1 MITLQVKSLAAS
13 RIKKGYPALED
24 YDFKDKNKGGA
35 REGDLVKLVDTSNK
49 FIGIG
54 YLGIE
59 NKRAGWVLSLDREE
73 KIDERFYD
81 RLFRIA
87 RDKRSSFFADK
98 TTTAF
103 RFFNSEGDGLGG
115 LTIDYYDGFY
125 VFSWYNK
132 GLYSHREQILRAFRV
147 AVPDYKG
154 IYEKSNYPGAKVKSQ
169 FVEGEKVD
177 GPLVILENGIR
188 YNVYLNEGWMT
199 GLFLDQRH
207 VRRQIM
213 ESWGLGRKV
222 LNAFSYTGAFS
233 VAAAMG
239 GATKTVN
246 VDVANRSK
254 ERTTEQFEI
263 NGLDPSK
270 HEIRVM
276 DIFDYLDYAQKHQLR
291 FDMIILDPPT
301 FARTKKRT
309 FSVEENYT
317 ELLREAIEVLAP
329 NGILIASTNS
339 WNVSRDD
346 FYDKVSQA
354 FDEEQ
359 VDAYL
364 MDEYSLPEDYIVNP
378 NYPDSNYLK
387 VFVLEKTS

>member
-1 MITLQVKSLAAS
+1 MIKLQVKSLAAN

-24 YDFKDKNKGGA
+24 YDFKDKHKGGA
-35 REGDLVKLVDTSNK
+35 SEGDLVKLVDTSNK
-49 FIGIG
+49 FVGIG
-54 YLGIE
+54 YIGNE
-59 NKRAGWVLSLDREE
+59 NKTAGWVLSLDKDEI
-73 KIDERFYD
+73 IDERFFD

-87 RDKRSSFFADK
+87 RDKRSAFYADK

-103 RFFNSEGDGLGG
+103 RFFNSDGDGLGG
-115 LTIDYYDGFY
+115 LTIDYYDGYY

-132 GLYSHREQILRAFRV
+132 GLYSYREKILKAFRI
-147 AVPDYKG
+147 AIPDYKG

-169 FVEGEKVD
+169 FVEGEKHE
-177 GPLVILENGIR
+177 GPHEILENGIR

-199 GLFLDQRH
+199 GIFLDQRN

-213 ESWGLGRKV
+213 ESWGLGKKV
-222 LNAFSYTGAFS
+222 LNTFSYTGAFS

-254 ERTTEQFEI
+254 ERTVEQFEI
-263 NGLDPSK
+263 NGLDPSQ

-276 DIFDYLDYAQKHQLR
+276 DVFDYLDYAQKHQLR

-309 FSVEENYT
+309 FSVEKDYT
-317 ELLREAIEVLAP
+317 ELVKEAIEVLAP

-339 WNVSRDD
+339 WKISRDD
-346 FYDKVSQA
+346 FFEMVSQA
-354 FDEEQ
+354 FDDENI
-359 VDAYL
+359 DAYL
-364 MDEYSLPEDYIVNP
+364 MDEYSIPEDYIVNP
-378 NYPDSNYLK
+378 EYPESNYLK
-387 VFVLEKTS
+387 VFVLERTS